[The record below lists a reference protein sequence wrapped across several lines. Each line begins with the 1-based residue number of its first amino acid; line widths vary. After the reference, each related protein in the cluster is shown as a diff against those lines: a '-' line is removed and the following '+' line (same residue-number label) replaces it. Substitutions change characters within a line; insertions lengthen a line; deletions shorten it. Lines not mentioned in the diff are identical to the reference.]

1 MNLNEQVK
9 KYIEDLFKEV
19 GRSQQLFDLKQELTT
34 NMHERIK
41 DYKNQDMTD
50 EEAFKEAKVSM
61 GDLSGLVEDMR
72 EVGRQEA
79 KKEVYD
85 SMTNRISTGGI
96 VIGVMVILF
105 GILMTFSM
113 FFMGIEPVAKSG
125 TSIFIVIGVT
135 VLTYSLLA
143 RETKKKYAMNQVRA
157 GLYALAVG
165 LMLFGVFVAVTSGLA
180 TGELFVA
187 FSAAMIFLVFGI
199 GLLVLLMLTEKMDRK
214 K

>member
-9 KYIEDLFKEV
+9 KYIDDLFKEV

-165 LMLFGVFVAVTSGLA
+165 LMLFGVFVAITSGLA

-187 FSAAMIFLVFGI
+187 FSAATIFLVFGI